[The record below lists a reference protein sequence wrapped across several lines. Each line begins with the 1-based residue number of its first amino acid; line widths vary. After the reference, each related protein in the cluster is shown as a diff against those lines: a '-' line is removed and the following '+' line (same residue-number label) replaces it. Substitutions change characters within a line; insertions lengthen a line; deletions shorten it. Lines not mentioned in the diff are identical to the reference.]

1 MPVIAEPIPDD
12 TVVVRG
18 GRNRPVEIARGTG
31 THPSGITGVSME
43 CAVGLSIAQL
53 AIAIPHSQLGV
64 TTVGAV
70 RREGGDV
77 VRTTGR
83 SPYHA
88 TLVGL
93 TPEQA
98 SGLLTPLIPNPA
110 RGA

>member
-1 MPVIAEPIPDD
+1 MPVITEPILNEA
-12 TVVVRG
+12 VVVRG
-18 GRNRPVEIARGTG
+18 GRNRPVDIVRGSG
-31 THPSGITGVSME
+31 THPSGVTGVSVE
-43 CAVGLSIAQL
+43 CAVGLSIAEL
-53 AIAIPHSQLGV
+53 AIMIPHSQLGV

-77 VRTTGR
+77 VRTSGR

-88 TLVGL
+88 TLTGL

-98 SGLLTPLIPNPA
+98 STLLTPTISNPA